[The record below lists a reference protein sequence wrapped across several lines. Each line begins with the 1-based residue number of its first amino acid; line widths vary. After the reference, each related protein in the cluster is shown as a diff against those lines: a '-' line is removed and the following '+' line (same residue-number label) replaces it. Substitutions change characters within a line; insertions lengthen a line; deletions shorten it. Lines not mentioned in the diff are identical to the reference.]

1 MHFRLFLAS
10 TALFAIS
17 ACLTSCG
24 SSTKVTSTN
33 ERSAGQ
39 QLTDLNEARQ
49 QGLITEKEYS
59 RLRKAIIKK
68 NG

>member
-1 MHFRLFLAS
+1 MHFRL
-10 TALFAIS
+10 LFASSALLVIS
-17 ACLTSCG
+17 ASLTSCG

-49 QGLITEKEYS
+49 QGLVTEKEYA

-68 NG
+68 ND

>member
-10 TALFAIS
+10 TALLAIS

-33 ERSAGQ
+33 ERRAGQ

>member
-1 MHFRLFLAS
+1 MNFRSILSSSFLI
-10 TALFAIS
+10 LIS
-17 ACLTSCG
+17 ASLTGCG

-49 QGLITEKEYS
+49 QGLITEKEYA

-68 NG
+68 ND